1 MATLYDVAKVAG
13 VSPKTVSRVFNES
26 HLVAKETRSRV
37 LEVIQK
43 LDYHPNALAASLKKR
58 FSQVVGF
65 VVPYGSDFVFRDLNM
80 MEQLRGVH
88 DVLAEEGYNVVV
100 SAPLSK
106 KDALHEA
113 MRLLKR
119 RLVEGIILYPSS
131 GIGGIISEC
140 THKGLPYATLGVG
153 FAGQEHNFVEVDMT
167 ESSYLATKYF
177 LDAGHRYVA
186 LITRPRGF
194 FNYPENDSYLRG
206 YEMALS
212 ELGKEVSSELV
223 REGDFTFDSGY
234 REFRY
239 VKQKYREVTAFLCAS
254 DPMAYGAL
262 RAMADLKLQWIKDA
276 EIIAGDG
283 LPFTQKI
290 FPFLSSIANPS
301 YEQGR
306 QAGKMIMALLEGKRE
321 MPGVTLKAEF
331 VLRKG
336 YPARLSF

>member
-13 VSPKTVSRVFNES
+13 VSPKTVSRVLNES
-26 HLVAKETRSRV
+26 HLVAEETKRRI

-58 FSQVVGF
+58 SSKVVGF
-65 VVPYGSDFVFRDLNM
+65 IVPYGSDFVFHDLNM

-88 DVLAEEGYNVVV
+88 DVLAQDGYNVVV

-106 KDALHEA
+106 KDALQEA

-131 GIGGIISEC
+131 GIDHIVAEC
-140 THKGLPYATLGVG
+140 THKGLPYVTLGVG
-153 FAGQEHNFVEVDMT
+153 FKGQEYNFVEVDMA
-167 ESSYLATKYF
+167 ESAYLATKY
-177 LDAGHRYVA
+177 LITAGHRYVA
-186 LITRPRGF
+186 LISRPRGF
-194 FNYPENDSYLRG
+194 FNYPENDSYFRG
-206 YEMALS
+206 YQGALT
-212 ELGKEVSSELV
+212 ELNIEVPLEFV
-223 REGDFTFDSGY
+223 REGDFTFEGGY

-239 VKQKYREVTAFLCAS
+239 IKQKYQEVTAFLCAS
-254 DPMAYGAL
+254 DPMAYGAM
-262 RAMADLKLQWIKDA
+262 RAMMDMKLQWIKDA

-283 LPFTQKI
+283 LTFTQKF

-306 QAGKMIMALLEGKRE
+306 QAGKMIVALLEGKKE
-321 MPGVTLKAEF
+321 IPGVTLKAEF
-331 VLRKG
+331 ILRKS
-336 YPARLSF
+336 PFSSISF